1 MITFFLLNCEFDSSN
16 MKSGCISATRRF
28 TNNTTDFPVSI
39 KLRRTLTNWNLKNA
53 NNMSLSRYQ
62 IILKQNKFIYGSFI

>member
-28 TNNTTDFPVSI
+28 TNNTTDFPVSV
-39 KLRRTLTNWNLKNA
+39 KLRRTLTN
-53 NNMSLSRYQ
+53 
-62 IILKQNKFIYGSFI
+62 